1 MRRDIALV
9 IRRLRRAPA
18 FLTATIG
25 TLTLGLGMFAVVYTA
40 VHKILIEPM
49 QYRNPH
55 DLYFVWR
62 DFGPIRDQKRAGLG
76 GTDVAE
82 LQKASAL
89 IEGAAALQPFLGGVF
104 SVREGVDPIEV
115 SVIVTSPGLF
125 ELLGVAPALGR
136 GFARDDA
143 GPGRPLVI
151 VLTHQ
156 FWNRLGADPGII
168 GQDVRL
174 NGRPH
179 TVIGVMPPDFT
190 FVRNDSAGTAQ
201 RADAYTTLRVNLT
214 DPSPNLSDYSVLI
227 RARAGTS
234 APAVA
239 AVVDAVGRA
248 VDSRD
253 FGGRGSRLYTVGL
266 KSDLVARV
274 RPALLVLGAAGAVL
288 ALI

>member
-1 MRRDIALV
+1 MKRDVELV
-9 IRRLRRAPA
+9 IRRLLRAPA
-18 FLTATIG
+18 FLTATVG

-40 VHKILIEPM
+40 VHKILLEPM
-49 QYRNPH
+49 QYRNPG

-62 DFGPIRDQKRAGLG
+62 DYGPIRDQQRAGLA

-82 LQKASAL
+82 LQKASDV

-104 SVREGVDPIEV
+104 SLREGVDPMEI

-136 GFARDDA
+136 GFTLDDA
-143 GPGRPLVI
+143 GPGRPLAM
-151 VLTHQ
+151 VLTHEL
-156 FWNRLGADPGII
+156 WNRFGADPGII
-168 GQDVRL
+168 GKDVRL

-179 TVIGVMPPDFT
+179 TVIGVMPPNFK
-190 FVRNDSAGTAQ
+190 FVRNDAAGAPQ

-214 DPSPNLSDYSVLI
+214 DPSPNLSDYSALI

-234 APAVA
+234 AQAVS

-248 VDSRD
+248 VDAHD
-253 FGGRGSRLYTVGL
+253 FGGRGSRLY
-266 KSDLVARV
+266 SV
-274 RPALLVLGAAGAVL
+274 RLRPTSLRESAPRS
-288 ALI
+288 